1 MRRDSLLF
9 PARVS
14 RLCPGDIT
22 LHATC
27 RLCGRTLSN
36 PESQLIGYGPVCAA
50 RIAPRIVQ
58 PTIEDAQGYSKDEI
72 VPMLLDTEERQMDL
86 FKNHT
91 VARGE
96 WEKLL
101 KLDPIMV
108 EGDFFTK
115 TVRLNGVPLDH
126 GESLKYCNHS
136 PSGFSWGY
144 GGSGPAQLALAI
156 LLRIAPPPIALALYQ
171 AFKWEFVACWA
182 REYFCESID
191 VAHWFAAKAQGV
203 QHIIQE

>member
-1 MRRDSLLF
+1 MRSDSILF

-27 RLCGRTLSN
+27 GRCGRTLSN
-36 PESQLIGYGPVCAA
+36 PESQRIGYGPVCAA
-50 RIAPRIVQ
+50 RIAPR
-58 PTIEDAQGYSKDEI
+58 
-72 VPMLLDTEERQMDL
+72 EERQMDL
-86 FKNHT
+86 FENHT

-101 KLDPIMV
+101 KLDPIVV
-108 EGDFFTK
+108 EGGFFTN

-126 GESLKYCNHS
+126 GESLKYRNHS

-182 REYFCESID
+182 REHFCESID
-191 VAHWFAAKAQGV
+191 VAHWFAAKAQDV
-203 QHIIQE
+203 QHIIPE